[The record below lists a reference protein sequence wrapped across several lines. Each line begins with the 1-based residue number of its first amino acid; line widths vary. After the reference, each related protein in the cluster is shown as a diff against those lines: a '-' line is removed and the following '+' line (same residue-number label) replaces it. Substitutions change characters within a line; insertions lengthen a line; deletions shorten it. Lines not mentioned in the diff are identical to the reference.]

1 MLEVVNLK
9 FFYNPEKIILK
20 DISFTVGRGDI
31 LCLLGPNGTGKTT
44 LLRCLLA
51 INKPQ
56 GGSIRMDGDDIT
68 KTKAKKR
75 AKYMA
80 YVPQAVSMAFPYE
93 GREVVMM
100 GRTAHFAFGAG
111 PGEKDRLICDQALK
125 QLGILELADRQFN
138 QMSGGERQ
146 MILVARAI
154 AQQAEVL
161 VMDEPTANLDYSN
174 QIRILQIV
182 SELAEQG
189 YSIIMTT
196 HFPDHAFL
204 ACNHV
209 ALMRDGMILKQGAPY
224 EVIVSDNLTELYQ
237 TQVFVTEVI
246 LPGDNTTK
254 VCVPII
260 KKAEQSME

>member
-1 MLEVVNLK
+1 MLEVLNLK
-9 FFYNPEKIILK
+9 FCYHPDKTILK
-20 DISFTVGRGDI
+20 DISFQVGQGDI

-56 GGSIRMDGDDIT
+56 KGSIRFDGTDIT
-68 KTKAKKR
+68 KTSAGKR

-80 YVPQAVSMAFPYE
+80 YVPQAVSLAFPYK

-100 GRTAHFAFGAG
+100 GRTAHFGFGAG
-111 PGEKDRLICDQALK
+111 PGKKDWRICEQALD
-125 QLGILELADRQFN
+125 QLGITHLSDRQFN
-138 QMSGGERQ
+138 HMSGGERQ
-146 MILVARAI
+146 MVLVARAI
-154 AQQAEVL
+154 AQQSKIL

-174 QIRILQIV
+174 QVRILQIIN
-182 SELAEQG
+182 ELAVQG

-204 ACNHV
+204 SCSHV
-209 ALMRDGMILKQGAPY
+209 ALIRNGMIVKQGNPY
-224 EVIVSDNLTELYQ
+224 DVVITDNLTDLYQ
-237 TQVFVTEVI
+237 TPVYVTEVV

-254 VCVPII
+254 VCVPIL
-260 KKAEQSME
+260 